1 MSSETSGTIRRVIT
15 AFALFAVGFAA
26 GWMASNRVGVSSGEA
41 EQVRGVASH
50 GDAPDATRQEVL
62 VRLRALRDG
71 YLKRDVNAIDGY
83 MTDLFPNADSVQVF
97 GADANEWNRG
107 FDAVSKFIRNDWAE
121 WGSVILSVDGATI
134 SAQGDTAWVALNG
147 RVEFS
152 SNKRPIRV
160 TATLARINGKW
171 MFEQVVFQ
179 WIDRRAG
186 LKDLLHPEK
195 LRVAH

>member
-1 MSSETSGTIRRVIT
+1 
-15 AFALFAVGFAA
+15 
-26 GWMASNRVGVSSGEA
+26 MASNRVGVSSWEA

-62 VRLRALRDG
+62 ARLRALRDG

-83 MTDLFPNADSVQVF
+83 MTDLFPHTDSVQVF
-97 GADANEWNRG
+97 GTDANEWNRG
-107 FDAVSKFIRNDWAE
+107 FDAVSKFIRNDWAT
-121 WGSVILSVDGATI
+121 WGGVILSVDDATI

-152 SNKRPIRV
+152 SNKRPIRL
-160 TATLARINGKW
+160 TATMARINGKW

-186 LKDLLHPEK
+186 MRDLMHPGT
-195 LRVAH
+195 LRLAH

>member
-1 MSSETSGTIRRVIT
+1 MGSETGGAIRRLIA
-15 AFALFAVGFAA
+15 AFALLTVGFAA
-26 GWMASNRVGVSSGEA
+26 GWLASSRVRISSGEV

-50 GDAPDATRQEVL
+50 GDAPEATRQEVL
-62 VRLRALRDG
+62 ARLRALRDG
-71 YLKRDVNAIDGY
+71 YLKRDVSAIDGY
-83 MTDLFPNADSVQVF
+83 MIDLFPRADSVQVF
-97 GADANEWNRG
+97 GTYANEWNRG
-107 FDAVSKFIRNDWAE
+107 FDAVSKFIRNDWAK
-121 WGSVILSVDGATI
+121 WGDVKLNVEDATV

-160 TATLARINGKW
+160 TATMARINGKW

-186 LKDLLHPEK
+186 LSDLMHPGT
-195 LRVAH
+195 LRLAH

>member
-1 MSSETSGTIRRVIT
+1 MSSETGGTIRRLIT
-15 AFALFAVGFAA
+15 ALVLLAVGFVA
-26 GWMASNRVGVSSGEA
+26 GWLGSNRVRISSGEA

-62 VRLRALRDG
+62 ARLRALRDG

-83 MTDLFPNADSVQVF
+83 MTDLFPHTDSVQVF

-107 FDAVSKFIRNDWAE
+107 FDAVSKFIRNDWAK
-121 WGSVILSVDGATI
+121 WGDVKLNVEDATV
-134 SAQGDTAWVALNG
+134 SAQGDTAWAALNG

-160 TATLARINGKW
+160 TATLAKINGKW

-186 LKDLLHPEK
+186 LSDLMHPGT
-195 LRVAH
+195 LRLAH

>member
-1 MSSETSGTIRRVIT
+1 MSSTAGSRVRWLIVSVG
-15 AFALFAVGFAA
+15 LVGVGFVA
-26 GWMASNRVGVSSGEA
+26 GWLTSNRARISTGEV
-41 EQVRGVASH
+41 EQVRGVAPD

-62 VRLRALRDG
+62 ARLRTLRDG
-71 YLKRDVNAIDGY
+71 YLKRDVSAINGY
-83 MTDLFPNADSVQVF
+83 MTDLFPHTDAVQVF

-107 FDAVSKFIRNDWAE
+107 FDAVSKFIRNDWAK
-121 WGSVILSVDGATI
+121 WGDVKLNVEDATV

-186 LKDLLHPEK
+186 LSDLMHPGT
-195 LRVAH
+195 LRIAH

>member
-1 MSSETSGTIRRVIT
+1 MSSETGGTIRRLIT
-15 AFALFAVGFAA
+15 ALVLLAVGFVA
-26 GWMASNRVGVSSGEA
+26 GWLGSNRVRISSGEA

-50 GDAPDATRQEVL
+50 GDASEATRQEVL

-71 YLKRDVNAIDGY
+71 YLKRDVNAIDGF
-83 MTDLFPNADSVQVF
+83 MTDLFPHTDSVQVF

-107 FDAVSKFIRNDWAE
+107 FDAVSKFIRNDWAK
-121 WGSVILSVDGATI
+121 WGDVKLNVEDATV

-160 TATLARINGKW
+160 TAALARINGKW
-171 MFEQVVFQ
+171 VFEQVVFQ

-186 LKDLLHPEK
+186 LSDLMHPGT
-195 LRVAH
+195 LRLAP

>member
-1 MSSETSGTIRRVIT
+1 MSSETRGTIRLLIT
-15 AFALFAVGFAA
+15 ALALLAVGFVA
-26 GWMASNRVGVSSGEA
+26 GWMVSNRLGVSSGEA

-50 GDAPDATRQEVL
+50 GDASEATRQEVL

-83 MTDLFPNADSVQVF
+83 MTDLFPHTDSVQVF
-97 GADANEWNRG
+97 GAEANEWNHG
-107 FDAVSKFIRNDWAE
+107 FDAVSKFIRNDWE
-121 WGSVILSVDGATI
+121 KWGGVILSVEDATI

-147 RVEFS
+147 RVEFA

-160 TATLARINGKW
+160 TTTMARINGKW

-186 LKDLLHPEK
+186 MRDLMHPGT
-195 LRVAH
+195 LRLAH

>member
-1 MSSETSGTIRRVIT
+1 MGSETGGAIRRLI
-15 AFALFAVGFAA
+15 AGFALLVIGFVA
-26 GWMASNRVGVSSGEA
+26 GWMASNRVGISAGET

-50 GDAPDATRQEVL
+50 GDAPEATRQEVL

-71 YLKRDVNAIDGY
+71 YLKRDVIAIDAY
-83 MTDLFPNADSVQVF
+83 MTDLFPRTDSVQVF

-107 FDAVSKFIRNDWAE
+107 FDAVSKFIRNDWAN
-121 WGSVILSVDGATI
+121 WGAVKLNVEDATV

-160 TATLARINGKW
+160 TATMGRINGKW

-186 LKDLLHPEK
+186 LRDLMHPGT
-195 LRVAH
+195 LRLVH

>member
-1 MSSETSGTIRRVIT
+1 MSSETGGAIRRLIA
-15 AFALFAVGFAA
+15 AFALLAVGFVA
-26 GWMASNRVGVSSGEA
+26 GWLASNRVGVSSSDA
-41 EQVRGVASH
+41 EQVRGVASR
-50 GDAPDATRQEVL
+50 GDAPEATRQEVL
-62 VRLRALRDG
+62 ARLRTLRDG
-71 YLKRDVNAIDGY
+71 YLKRDVGALDGY
-83 MTDLFPNADSVQVF
+83 MTDLFPHTDAVQVF

-107 FDAVSKFIRNDWAE
+107 FDAVSKFIRNDWAK
-121 WGSVILSVDGATI
+121 WGNVKLNVEDATI

-186 LKDLLHPEK
+186 LSELMHPGT
-195 LRVAH
+195 LRLAH

>member
-1 MSSETSGTIRRVIT
+1 MGSGGNGKVRGLIVSV
-15 AFALFAVGFAA
+15 ALLGVGFAA
-26 GWMASNRVGVSSGEA
+26 GWLTSNRVRISTGEV

-50 GDAPDATRQEVL
+50 GDAPEATRQEVL
-62 VRLRALRDG
+62 ARLRALRDG
-71 YLKRDVNAIDGY
+71 YLKRDVGAIDGY
-83 MTDLFPNADSVQVF
+83 MADLFPHTDAVQVF

-107 FDAVSKFIRNDWAE
+107 FDAVSKFIRNDWAN
-121 WGSVILSVDGATI
+121 WGAVKLNVDDATV
-134 SAQGDTAWVALNG
+134 STQADTAWVALNG

-152 SNKRPIRV
+152 SNWRPIRV
-160 TATLARINGKW
+160 TATLAKINGKW

-186 LKDLLHPEK
+186 LKDLLHPGT

>member
-1 MSSETSGTIRRVIT
+1 MRSETGGTIRRLIT
-15 AFALFAVGFAA
+15 AFALLAVAFAA
-26 GWMASNRVGVSSGEA
+26 GWLASNRVRISSGEV

-50 GDAPDATRQEVL
+50 GDAPEATRHEVL
-62 VRLRALRDG
+62 MRLRALRDG
-71 YLKRDVNAIDGY
+71 YLKRDVSAIDGY
-83 MTDLFPNADSVQVF
+83 MTDLFPRTDSVQVF

-107 FDAVSKFIRNDWAE
+107 FDAVSKFIRNDWAK
-121 WGSVILSVDGATI
+121 WGDVKLNAEDATV

-186 LKDLLHPEK
+186 LSDLMHPGT
-195 LRVAH
+195 LRLAH

>member
-1 MSSETSGTIRRVIT
+1 MSSATGGTIRRIIT
-15 AFALFAVGFAA
+15 SLVLLAVGFAA
-26 GWMASNRVGVSSGEA
+26 GWLASNRVGVSSGES

-50 GDAPDATRQEVL
+50 GDAPEATRQEVL

-83 MTDLFPNADSVQVF
+83 MTDLFPHTDSVQVF

-107 FDAVSKFIRNDWAE
+107 FDAVSKFIRNDWAK
-121 WGSVILSVDGATI
+121 WGDVKLNVDDATI
-134 SAQGDTAWVALNG
+134 SAQADTVWVALNG

-160 TATLARINGKW
+160 TATMARINGKW

-186 LKDLLHPEK
+186 MSDLMHPRT
-195 LRVAH
+195 LRLAH

>member
-1 MSSETSGTIRRVIT
+1 MSSETGGTIRRIIAT
-15 AFALFAVGFAA
+15 FALFVVGFAA

-41 EQVRGVASH
+41 EQVHGVASH

-62 VRLRALRDG
+62 ARLRALRDG

-83 MTDLFPNADSVQVF
+83 MTDLFPRTDSVQVF
-97 GADANEWNRG
+97 GTDANEWNRG
-107 FDAVSKFIRNDWAE
+107 FDAVSKFIRNDWAT
-121 WGSVILSVDGATI
+121 WGGVILSVDDATI

-152 SNKRPIRV
+152 SNKRPIRL
-160 TATLARINGKW
+160 TATMARINGKW

>member
-1 MSSETSGTIRRVIT
+1 MGSETGGAIRRLIA
-15 AFALFAVGFAA
+15 AFALLAVGFAA
-26 GWMASNRVGVSSGEA
+26 GWLASNRVRISSGEV

-50 GDAPDATRQEVL
+50 SDAPDATRQAIL
-62 VRLRALRDG
+62 ARLRALRDG
-71 YLKRDVNAIDGY
+71 YLKRDVSAIDGY
-83 MTDLFPNADSVQVF
+83 MTDLFPRMDSVQVF

-107 FDAVSKFIRNDWAE
+107 FDAVSKFIRNDWAK
-121 WGSVILSVDGATI
+121 WGDVKLNVEDATV

-160 TATLARINGKW
+160 TATMARINGKW
-171 MFEQVVFQ
+171 MFVQVVFQ

-186 LKDLLHPEK
+186 LSDLMHPGA
-195 LRVAH
+195 LRLSY

>member
-1 MSSETSGTIRRVIT
+1 MGSETGGVIRRLIA
-15 AFALFAVGFAA
+15 AFALLAVGFAA
-26 GWMASNRVGVSSGEA
+26 GWLASNRVRISAGEV
-41 EQVRGVASH
+41 EKVRGVASQ
-50 GDAPDATRQEVL
+50 GDAPQATRQEVL

-71 YLKRDVNAIDGY
+71 YLTQNVNAIDGF
-83 MTDLFPNADSVQVF
+83 MTDLFPRTDSVQVF

-107 FDAVSKFIRNDWAE
+107 FDAVSKFIRNDWAK
-121 WGSVILSVDGATI
+121 WGDVKLNVEDATV

-160 TATLARINGKW
+160 TATMARINGKW

-186 LKDLLHPEK
+186 LSDLMHPGT
-195 LRVAH
+195 LRLAH